1 MDDLRD
7 QTAVVT
13 GGSRGFGRGIVEA
26 LAGAGMRVVAVARDP
41 GALAALGREVKGRV
55 ETVAADAT
63 DPVTAAR
70 VIDRERPRVL
80 VLNAGATGPHRPTRL
95 QTWETFS
102 VFWQTD
108 VRSAFLWVREAL
120 ALPLERGSTI
130 FIGSSTAAWS
140 SQPLIAGYAA
150 AKAALWE
157 FARCIAP
164 EAASLGLRVHCLLPV
179 LTRETAMG
187 RDAVAAFARWKRVSE
202 ADITRQMGLEPPL
215 TPAIVGTAVVRILTD
230 PGCAGEVGFRI
241 TAEGAQRMSGV
252 G

>member
-41 GALAALGREVKGRV
+41 GALAALAREVKGRV

-140 SQPLIAGYAA
+140 SQPLIAGYAT
-150 AKAALWE
+150 AKAALTK
-157 FARCIAP
+157 I
-164 EAASLGLRVHCLLPV
+164 RVRMGESPRTGV
-179 LTRETAMG
+179 TRKVPWRT
-187 RDAVAAFARWKRVSE
+187 VHH
-202 ADITRQMGLEPPL
+202 ITRRPAPPPSGRRAKQRQPRRKRL
-215 TPAIVGTAVVRILTD
+215 
-230 PGCAGEVGFRI
+230 GCFRR
-241 TAEGAQRMSGV
+241 GCHSAQG
-252 G
+252 

>member
-41 GALAALGREVKGRV
+41 GALAALAREVKGRV

-80 VLNAGATGPHRPTRL
+80 NAGATGPHRPTRL

-102 VFWQTD
+102 VF
-108 VRSAFLWVREAL
+108 
-120 ALPLERGSTI
+120 
-130 FIGSSTAAWS
+130 
-140 SQPLIAGYAA
+140 
-150 AKAALWE
+150 
-157 FARCIAP
+157 
-164 EAASLGLRVHCLLPV
+164 
-179 LTRETAMG
+179 
-187 RDAVAAFARWKRVSE
+187 
-202 ADITRQMGLEPPL
+202 
-215 TPAIVGTAVVRILTD
+215 
-230 PGCAGEVGFRI
+230 
-241 TAEGAQRMSGV
+241 
-252 G
+252 

>member
-41 GALAALGREVKGRV
+41 GALAREVKGRV

-95 QTWETFS
+95 QTWETFI
-102 VFWQTD
+102 
-108 VRSAFLWVREAL
+108 
-120 ALPLERGSTI
+120 RGS
-130 FIGSSTAAWS
+130 
-140 SQPLIAGYAA
+140 
-150 AKAALWE
+150 
-157 FARCIAP
+157 
-164 EAASLGLRVHCLLPV
+164 AASPVRRLYALFRV
-179 LTRETAMG
+179 TS
-187 RDAVAAFARWKRVSE
+187 W
-202 ADITRQMGLEPPL
+202 
-215 TPAIVGTAVVRILTD
+215 IVGGIHVHDLPWADAAQLKNCLPSHPCEVRHLW
-230 PGCAGEVGFRI
+230 RH
-241 TAEGAQRMSGV
+241 
-252 G
+252 

>member
-41 GALAALGREVKGRV
+41 GGLAALAREVKGRV
-55 ETVAADAT
+55 ETVAGDAT

-108 VRSAFLWVREAL
+108 VRSAFLWLREAL
-120 ALPLERGSTI
+120 DATIRYAWKMTGGVPLLVTENGIATDNDAERIEYVKRALSGVLACLADGIDVRGYVYWSLLDNFEWAFGYRPKFGLVAVDRATQARRPKP
-130 FIGSSTAAWS
+130 SAAW
-140 SQPLIAGYAA
+140 LGRVARAG
-150 AKAALWE
+150 AL
-157 FARCIAP
+157 
-164 EAASLGLRVHCLLPV
+164 V
-179 LTRETAMG
+179 
-187 RDAVAAFARWKRVSE
+187 
-202 ADITRQMGLEPPL
+202 
-215 TPAIVGTAVVRILTD
+215 PA
-230 PGCAGEVGFRI
+230 
-241 TAEGAQRMSGV
+241 
-252 G
+252 